1 MNLLRTLLTLL
12 LCAGA
17 ALAQGGLYGDGVPE
31 DVAFV
36 RFIHAEDADAMDFA
50 IAGVPFAT
58 LEPNMV
64 SAYYTLAEGE
74 HTVVATGRE
83 LVLGASP
90 GSFYTVVAMGGE
102 LKLFE
107 DAVLG
112 NPARALLALYN
123 LSDTH
128 VDLMTAGGETE
139 VLMDIAPLTS
149 ASVEVNPA
157 DVVLAIY
164 QGGEAFAELEGLT
177 LERGEAY
184 SIVVFE
190 GEVGHVKAELL
201 LE

>member
-1 MNLLRTLLTLL
+1 MNLLRTLLMLL

-36 RFIHAEDADAMDFA
+36 RFIHAEDADAIDFA

-58 LEPNMV
+58 LEPNTA

-83 LVLGASP
+83 LAFTATPGA
-90 GSFYTVVAMGGE
+90 FYTVAVAGGE
-102 LKLFE
+102 LVLFE

-112 NPARALLALYN
+112 DPARALLALYN
-123 LSDTH
+123 LSNAN

-139 VLMDIAPLTS
+139 VLMDIAPLTA

-157 DVVLAIY
+157 DVVLAVY
-164 QGGEAFAELEGLT
+164 RDGEVFAELEGLT

-184 SIVVFE
+184 SVIVFE
-190 GEVGHVKAELL
+190 GEVGHVKAELM